1 MGVLGV
7 LGDHGRGHTHLMIT
21 FIAFTLIFVISTALN
36 YLVL

>member
-1 MGVLGV
+1 MGVPGV
-7 LGDHGRGHTHLMIT
+7 LGDHGPGHAHLMLT